1 MTTRDDDDDDDD
13 ARARARDA
21 IDDLATRVGT
31 LDVARAST
39 TTTST
44 ARAVVPRGPR
54 PTTKTRDVEEAV
66 VDLDASEGARAV
78 KNAWGT
84 KTSAVCAFASEA
96 PAKKPLEE
104 GAPRTLGS
112 DARRARREETSET
125 PRGDVSEFGLRPSR
139 ARPKTNASVARR
151 MIANALNVKLGDAP
165 DRGDADRRDADRR
178 ALGEARRK
186 KAEEKRRAREREEG
200 VGRE

>member
-1 MTTRDDDDDDDD
+1 MTTR
-13 ARARARDA
+13 ARGDGDGDGDGDARDA
-21 IDDLATRVGT
+21 VDDLATRVGT
-31 LDVARAST
+31 LDVASASKA
-39 TTTST
+39 TTST
-44 ARAVVPRGPR
+44 AHVVVLLGLR
-54 PTTKTRDVEEAV
+54 PTTKTREIERAIVESE
-66 VDLDASEGARAV
+66 DANAV
-78 KNAWGT
+78 KIAWGT
-84 KTSAVCAFASEA
+84 KTSAVCVFASEA
-96 PAKKPLEE
+96 LAKKLLED

-112 DARRARREETSET
+112 DARCARWEETSET
-125 PRGDVSEFGLRPSR
+125 LRGDVSEFDLRPPR